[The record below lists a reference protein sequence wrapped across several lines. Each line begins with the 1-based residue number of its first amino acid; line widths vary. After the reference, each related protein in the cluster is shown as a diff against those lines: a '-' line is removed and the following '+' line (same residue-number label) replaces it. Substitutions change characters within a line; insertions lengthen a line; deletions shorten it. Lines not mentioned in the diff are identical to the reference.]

1 MRLTSSFF
9 TAYSFSGNPYNF
21 INIYVCVCLLGG
33 VSVCVCGLA
42 AGPAKIDR
50 LLYFSDENDYY
61 YRFTV
66 THT

>member
-1 MRLTSSFF
+1 M
-9 TAYSFSGNPYNF
+9 GVG
-21 INIYVCVCLLGG
+21 VCGG
-33 VSVCVCGLA
+33 VFGFA

-66 THT
+66 THTQLELKLSSHTTVFC